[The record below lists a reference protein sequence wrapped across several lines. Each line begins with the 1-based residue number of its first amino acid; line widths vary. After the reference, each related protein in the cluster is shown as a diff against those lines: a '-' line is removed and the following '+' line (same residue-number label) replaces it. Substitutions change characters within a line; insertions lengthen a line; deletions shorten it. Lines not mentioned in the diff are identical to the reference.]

1 MREDAVT
8 GKFDVRPAATFLPFL
23 PAIPDPAAD
32 ESPDELD
39 TEDTEE
45 LAGVDA

>member
-1 MREDAVT
+1 MKADTTEKGLESLIMRPNHEA
-8 GKFDVRPAATFLPFL
+8 
-23 PAIPDPAAD
+23 
-32 ESPDELD
+32 PDELD